1 MVSRTD
7 RQKEGIKKWIKAD
20 CKGTL
25 VWSTGTGKTRAAVM
39 AIWKLLK
46 TKPDA
51 RVLISVPTEILQKQW
66 MDDYIIKY
74 NLIKNCEVRIIN
86 SIVKTVWDVDL
97 LVIDEIH
104 LTPTE
109 QMGAIFECVDYEMIL
124 GLTAT
129 LERLDGKE
137 ILVKSYAPV
146 CDEITID
153 QATSNGWL
161 SPYKEYVVLLD
172 VDMTE
177 YNKWNQEFIGF
188 FSQLGYD
195 FSLGMKLCTN
205 IIERRKYAKKMGL
218 DQKQFDAICYGWMDR
233 MRKRKLFVQSHPHK
247 FEVARKILDARKDK
261 KCIVFASTI
270 KDCEKIANKNELILH
285 SQRKKK
291 ENAEAIDQ
299 FNQLNTG
306 NLFSVKA
313 AKTGLDIKGLS
324 VEIILNTDSSK
335 ISKTQAVGRVIRFE
349 PGKQAEVFTLVINN
363 SVESKWFANS
373 NTSHYTV
380 INEQQLDKILN
391 YEPLEVRERKLIKDV
406 KNRY

>member
-1 MVSRTD
+1 MVSRTE
-7 RQKEGIKKWIKAD
+7 RQKEGIKKWIKAG

-195 FSLGMKLCTN
+195 FSLAMKLCTN

-373 NTSHYTV
+373 NTSHYIV